1 MIKVMAFGLL
11 AACLYVAGVLLEVW
25 LNSFRLKRAV
35 IVYIK
40 KLVSLELGCV
50 I

>member
-1 MIKVMAFGLL
+1 MVKVMAFGFL
-11 AACLYVAGVLLEVW
+11 AACLYVARMLLGVW
-25 LNSFRLKRAV
+25 RNSFRLKRAV

-50 I
+50 V